1 MIVKYN
7 IIGYLIGEGFSNVF
21 KNKKSTISCL
31 VIMCATMLIFGIFFL
46 IGENIKNT
54 MDELEA
60 EQGFEVFIKNDATE
74 AEMAT
79 LKQEIEA
86 IEGVNNATFKS
97 KEEALTIMKERLQE
111 SQWVIDGLYIFP
123 ASYIVKL
130 TDLTLSEQVQEKILQ
145 LDNVKRI
152 TSSDKQ

>member
-1 MIVKYN
+1 MKYN

-79 LKQEIEA
+79 LKQEID
-86 IEGVNNATFKS
+86 K
-97 KEEALTIMKERLQE
+97 
-111 SQWVIDGLYIFP
+111 
-123 ASYIVKL
+123 VKP
-130 TDLTLSEQVQEKILQ
+130 
-145 LDNVKRI
+145 
-152 TSSDKQ
+152 